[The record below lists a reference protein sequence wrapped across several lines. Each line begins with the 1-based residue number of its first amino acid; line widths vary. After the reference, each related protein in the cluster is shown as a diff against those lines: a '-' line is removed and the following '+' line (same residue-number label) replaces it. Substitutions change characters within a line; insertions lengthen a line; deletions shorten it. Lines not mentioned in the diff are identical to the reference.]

1 MVILLVYIYY
11 LGGIFINTAYWA
23 FVANARDQIEAGMLE
38 SMLSEAGIPVLKKS
52 KGSGAYM
59 EVYMGISHTGIDLYV
74 PETSLKEAV
83 QIIEE
88 TAYIPVQSEVE
99 GEAESIRVDIESKRR
114 QGKRLVIWLYLAPL
128 LLGVIYIIFS
138 ELIKLL
144 AE

>member
-1 MVILLVYIYY
+1 
-11 LGGIFINTAYWA
+11 
-23 FVANARDQIEAGMLE
+23 
-38 SMLSEAGIPVLKKS
+38 
-52 KGSGAYM
+52 
-59 EVYMGISHTGIDLYV
+59 MGISHTGIDLYV